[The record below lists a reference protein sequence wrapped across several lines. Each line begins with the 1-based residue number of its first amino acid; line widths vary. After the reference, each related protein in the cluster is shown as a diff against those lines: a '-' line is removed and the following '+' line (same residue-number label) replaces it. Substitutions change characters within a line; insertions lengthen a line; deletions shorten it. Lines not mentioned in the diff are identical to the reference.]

1 MLSKYNK
8 LKTKLL
14 GVPKEIIKSN
24 GAVSKKVALHMVE
37 GVRKKTQAD
46 IGISTTG
53 ISGPTGKT
61 DQKPLGLVYI
71 GLSNK
76 NISKVKKFTFAFN
89 RDIHRKITS
98 YIALHMLKL
107 MVENEN

>member
-1 MLSKYNK
+1 
-8 LKTKLL
+8 
-14 GVPKEIIKSN
+14 
-24 GAVSKKVALHMVE
+24 MVE

-61 DQKPLGLVYI
+61 NQKPMGLVYV

-107 MVENEN
+107 MIENEN